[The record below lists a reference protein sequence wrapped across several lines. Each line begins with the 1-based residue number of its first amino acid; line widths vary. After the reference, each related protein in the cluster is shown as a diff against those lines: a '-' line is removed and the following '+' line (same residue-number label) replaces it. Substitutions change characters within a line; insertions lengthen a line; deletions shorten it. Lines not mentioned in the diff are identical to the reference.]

1 MPAKLQYSKYIECMY
16 FIFNESKHD
25 GRTLERLS
33 QNIQRRIQAM
43 CVGVRCDLAAIVMM
57 IEFCCIKF
65 TQGTATQRD
74 YDTILAY
81 IREHRSEL
89 RYYDMLTAWHLSQ
102 GARLQSRLG
111 ASRDVIDRM
120 LSEACELHV
129 RRPTRCRR
137 GSVEESVTRWRATR

>member
-43 CVGVRCDLAAIVMM
+43 CVGVRCDLTVIVMM

-74 YDTILAY
+74 YDTMLAY

-89 RYYDMLTAWHLSQ
+89 RYHDMLTAWHLS
-102 GARLQSRLG
+102 
-111 ASRDVIDRM
+111 
-120 LSEACELHV
+120 
-129 RRPTRCRR
+129 
-137 GSVEESVTRWRATR
+137 